1 MYVHKAEMWFIP
13 ICYGL
18 EFLFSCIQNRVGEV
32 EAGYRTN
39 T

>member
-1 MYVHKAEMWFIP
+1 MYVRKAKMWFIP
-13 ICYGL
+13 ISYGF

-32 EAGYRTN
+32 GVGYRTD